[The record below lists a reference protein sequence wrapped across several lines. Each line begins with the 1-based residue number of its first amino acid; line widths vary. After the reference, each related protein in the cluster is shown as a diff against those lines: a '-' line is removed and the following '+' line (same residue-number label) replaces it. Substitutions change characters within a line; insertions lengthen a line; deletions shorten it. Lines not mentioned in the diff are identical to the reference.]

1 MHCERRITASRPYS
15 SMARIYDL
23 MSGRSD
29 FVRTRR
35 IFERLVH
42 RHAIAFRSAVD
53 VGCGTG
59 LFACYLNRRWGVP
72 VIGVDQSPEMLA
84 VARQNCPNLDVCFLL
99 QDFQH
104 LCLPWRVELAIAN
117 SCTLNHVMQRD
128 HLRETFSAIR
138 ENLRPGSYFIFDLI
152 TDRQPQHLSKGC
164 TRHIRIGR
172 SRILHRSQWHPLEKL
187 LRVIITLES
196 NEFPR
201 ATEVFMGRGYGL
213 RDVDHCLS
221 CAGFVQRGMYDA
233 NNLGWAMRDSQRVV
247 VVAVRK

>member
-1 MHCERRITASRPYS
+1 MYCERRYKPSRPYRS
-15 SMARIYDL
+15 LAQIYDL

-29 FVRTRR
+29 FLRTRR

-42 RHAIAFRSAVD
+42 RHAISFRSAVD

-72 VIGVDQSPEMLA
+72 VFGVDQSPEMLA
-84 VARQNCPNLDVCFLL
+84 VARGNCPNLDVCFLR
-99 QDFQH
+99 QDFRY
-104 LCLPWRVELAIAN
+104 LCLPWSVELATAN

-128 HLRETFSAIR
+128 QLRETFSAIH

-152 TDRQPQHLSKGC
+152 TDRQPQYLSRGS

-172 SRILHRSQWHPLEKL
+172 SRVLHRSQWYPLEKL

-201 ATEVFMGRGYGL
+201 ATEVFLGRGYGL
-213 RDVDHCLS
+213 HDVDRCLS
-221 CAGFVQRGMYDA
+221 HAGFVQRGMYDA
-233 NNLGWAMRDSQRVV
+233 NSGGWAMRDSQRVV